1 LNHTTLKSESLAK
14 PGFALRSSIERSLG
28 ETAIAVFLARFSHLE
43 KQGKRSVG
51 NALDHEV

>member
-1 LNHTTLKSESLAK
+1 MALKSEFLAK

-28 ETAIAVFLARFSHLE
+28 ETAIAVFLTRFSHLE